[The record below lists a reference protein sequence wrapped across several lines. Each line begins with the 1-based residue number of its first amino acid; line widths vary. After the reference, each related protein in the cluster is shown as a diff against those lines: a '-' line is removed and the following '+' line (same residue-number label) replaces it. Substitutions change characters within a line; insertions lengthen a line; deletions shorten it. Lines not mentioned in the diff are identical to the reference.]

1 MQNLAVVFKMRVGI
15 GFSSGNDPGAA
26 GRAASEQAVRQSGR
40 PVITLVLTTDNY
52 DQERVLSAVKR
63 IIGNS
68 RLVGACVPGIIVNL
82 RLYKRGVGVCTVSG
96 EGVEAV
102 THLQRNISQYSYR
115 KGEKAGE
122 ALLAKGGESPGT
134 VLLFPDGLAANISGL
149 LRGLYNVM
157 GPAFAYIGGGSGDN
171 LRFSKTYQFTEE
183 GISSDAVA
191 AAVVRGINFQVC
203 LGHGWRPL
211 GEPLVVTKAKGRRV
225 YEIDGLSALERYSAL
240 VGAHDR
246 NSFPYYSMKY
256 PLGLPGAGGEFIIR
270 DPLKAEEDGSILFV
284 TEVPENTIATIMEGD
299 TASLV
304 AAAEEVSKKALNTP
318 VAPKILMLF
327 DCVSRCLLMDKDF
340 SREMEAVAR
349 NIKAEVPVIGML
361 SFGEISSISGTP
373 LFYNKTIVAAAGW

>member
-1 MQNLAVVFKMRVGI
+1 MRVGI
-15 GFSSGNDPGAA
+15 GFSSKNNPAAA
-26 GRAASEQAVRQSGR
+26 GQVASEQAVQQSGR

-52 DQERVLSAVKR
+52 DQERVLSAVKKV
-63 IIGNS
+63 IGDS

-82 RLYKRGVGVCTVSG
+82 RLHERGVGVCTISG

-122 ALLAKGGESPGT
+122 ALLEKGGELPGT
-134 VLLFPDGLAANISGL
+134 VLLFPDGFAANISGL

-157 GPAFAYIGGGSGDN
+157 GPAFEYIGGGSGDN
-171 LRFSKTYQFTEE
+171 LRFHTTYQFTEE

-191 AAVVRGINFQVC
+191 AAVVRGINFQVR

-211 GEPLVVTKAKGRRV
+211 GEPLTVTKAKGRKV
-225 YEIDGLSALERYSAL
+225 YEIDGLPALERYSAL
-240 VGAHDR
+240 VGARDK
-246 NSFPYYSMKY
+246 NGFPYYSMKY
-256 PLGLPGAGGEFIIR
+256 PLGLPAAGGEFIIR

-284 TEVPENTIATIMEGD
+284 TEVPENTITTIMEGD

-304 AAAEEVSKKALNTP
+304 AAAEKVSQEALNTP
-318 VAPKILMLF
+318 VAPKILMVF
-327 DCVSRCLLMDKDF
+327 DCVSRYLLMGKDF

-349 NIKAEVPVIGML
+349 SIKADVPVIGML